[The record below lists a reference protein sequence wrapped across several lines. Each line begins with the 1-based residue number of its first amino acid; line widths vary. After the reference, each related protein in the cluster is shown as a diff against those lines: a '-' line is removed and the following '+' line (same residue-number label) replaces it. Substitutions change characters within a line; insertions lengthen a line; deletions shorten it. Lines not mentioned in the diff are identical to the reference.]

1 MPAWLLKPWVPQA
14 VVDNYSWRCC
24 LFYCCLRWL
33 GSISV
38 ILKQRVIASIWDE
51 ITTYRCRGEHPAPF
65 GCLEALS
72 IAGLGEAGSVEHL
85 WWAHRCSLRG
95 VPATSIWSPLIFPSL
110 VFWGG
115 GKHLLA
121 WLFSVLFLFFFS
133 PIFFSF
139 FPVALSIC
147 RECVFNVSKMLA
159 SV

>member
-24 LFYCCLRWL
+24 LFYCCLGWL

-65 GCLEALS
+65 GCWEALS
-72 IAGLGEAGSVEHL
+72 IAGLGEAGSMEHL
-85 WWAHRCSLRG
+85 WCARCCGLRG
-95 VPATSIWSPLIFPSL
+95 VPTTSIWSPLVFFSL
-110 VFWGG
+110 ISWGE
-115 GKHLLA
+115 HLLA
-121 WLFSVLFLFFFS
+121 WLFSVLFLFFF
-133 PIFFSF
+133 PFF